1 MFESLIKHL
10 PAIENAEG
18 FGNWVV
24 DRESKGTM
32 DDPITMPYVNYGT
45 TVADV
50 EQAIYDFVDEH
61 PEYELTH
68 YHDIL
73 ERNGLEWDSQAMS
86 GADVSEL
93 DGQAVMALLLGAV
106 SQPQPA
112 LRGRPLTAQLYS
124 AGALPEEEHVREPY
138 RAHTRARLRL
148 RVRHGSWTTSTRG
161 RRTTRSTSPM

>member
-1 MFESLIKHL
+1 MFESLTKHL

-32 DDPITMPYVNYGT
+32 DDPIKMPYVNYGT

-68 YHDIL
+68 YRDIL
-73 ERNGLEWDSQAMS
+73 ERNGLEWGSQAMS

-106 SQPQPA
+106 
-112 LRGRPLTAQLYS
+112 
-124 AGALPEEEHVREPY
+124 
-138 RAHTRARLRL
+138 RAERFCDGTLLGFFEDGSMRRWLLRL
-148 RVRHGSWTTSTRG
+148 KGIDGRDGNEVRLE
-161 RRTTRSTSPM
+161 

>member
-1 MFESLIKHL
+1 MFESLTKHL

-32 DDPITMPYVNYGT
+32 DDLIKMPYVNYGT

-50 EQAIYDFVDEH
+50 EQAIYNFVDEH

-68 YHDIL
+68 YRDIL
-73 ERNGLEWDSQAMS
+73 ERNGLEWGSQAMS

-106 SQPQPA
+106 RA
-112 LRGRPLTAQLYS
+112 ERFCD
-124 AGALPEEEHVREPY
+124 GALLGFFGDGSMR
-138 RAHTRARLRL
+138 RWLLRL
-148 RVRHGSWTTSTRG
+148 KEIDGRDGNEVRHE
-161 RRTTRSTSPM
+161 

>member
-1 MFESLIKHL
+1 MFESLTKHL

-32 DDPITMPYVNYGT
+32 NDPIKMPYVNYGT

-50 EQAIYDFVDEH
+50 EQAIYDFVDEYS
-61 PEYELTH
+61 EYELTH

-73 ERNGLEWDSQAMS
+73 ERNGLEWSSQAMS

-106 SQPQPA
+106 RA
-112 LRGRPLTAQLYS
+112 ERFCD
-124 AGALPEEEHVREPY
+124 GALLDFFEDGSMR
-138 RAHTRARLRL
+138 RWLLRL
-148 RVRHGSWTTSTRG
+148 KGIDGRDGNEVRHE
-161 RRTTRSTSPM
+161 

>member
-1 MFESLIKHL
+1 MFESLTKHL
-10 PAIENAEG
+10 PAIENAER

-32 DDPITMPYVNYGT
+32 DDPIEMPYVNYET

-68 YHDIL
+68 YRDIL
-73 ERNGLEWDSQAMS
+73 ERNGLEWGSQAMS

-106 SQPQPA
+106 RA
-112 LRGRPLTAQLYS
+112 ERFCD
-124 AGALPEEEHVREPY
+124 GALLGFFGDGSMR
-138 RAHTRARLRL
+138 RWLLRL
-148 RVRHGSWTTSTRG
+148 KEIDGRDGNEVRHE
-161 RRTTRSTSPM
+161 

>member
-1 MFESLIKHL
+1 MFESLTKHL

-24 DRESKGTM
+24 DRKSKGAM
-32 DDPITMPYVNYGT
+32 NDPITMPYVNYGT
-45 TVADV
+45 MVADV

-61 PEYELTH
+61 PGYELTH

-106 SQPQPA
+106 RA
-112 LRGRPLTAQLYS
+112 ERFCD
-124 AGALPEEEHVREPY
+124 GALLGFFEDGSMR
-138 RAHTRARLRL
+138 RWLLRL
-148 RVRHGSWTTSTRG
+148 KEIDGRDGNEVRHE
-161 RRTTRSTSPM
+161 

>member
-1 MFESLIKHL
+1 MFESLTKHL

-18 FGNWVV
+18 FGSWVV

-93 DGQAVMALLLGAV
+93 DGQAVMALLLGSVRAE
-106 SQPQPA
+106 
-112 LRGRPLTAQLYS
+112 RFCD
-124 AGALPEEEHVREPY
+124 GALLGFFEDGSIR
-138 RAHTRARLRL
+138 RWLLRL
-148 RVRHGSWTTSTRG
+148 KEIDGRDGNEVRYEYR
-161 RRTTRSTSPM
+161 

>member
-1 MFESLIKHL
+1 MFESLTKHL

-32 DDPITMPYVNYGT
+32 DDPIEMPYVNYET

-68 YHDIL
+68 YRDIL
-73 ERNGLEWDSQAMS
+73 ERNGLEWGSQAMS

-106 SQPQPA
+106 RA
-112 LRGRPLTAQLYS
+112 ERFCD
-124 AGALPEEEHVREPY
+124 GALLGFFEDGSMR
-138 RAHTRARLRL
+138 RWLLRL
-148 RVRHGSWTTSTRG
+148 KGIDGRDGNEVRHE
-161 RRTTRSTSPM
+161 

>member
-1 MFESLIKHL
+1 MFESLTKHL

-24 DRESKGTM
+24 DRGSKGTM
-32 DDPITMPYVNYGT
+32 DDPIEMPYVNYGT

-61 PEYELTH
+61 PEYELAH
-68 YHDIL
+68 YRDIL
-73 ERNGLEWDSQAMS
+73 ERNGLEWGSQAMS

-106 SQPQPA
+106 RA
-112 LRGRPLTAQLYS
+112 ERFCD
-124 AGALPEEEHVREPY
+124 GALLGFFGDGSMR
-138 RAHTRARLRL
+138 RWLLRL
-148 RVRHGSWTTSTRG
+148 KGIDGRDGNEVRHE
-161 RRTTRSTSPM
+161 

>member
-1 MFESLIKHL
+1 MFESLTKHL

-18 FGNWVV
+18 FGSWVV
-24 DRESKGTM
+24 DRERKGTM

-45 TVADV
+45 TVADI

-106 SQPQPA
+106 RA
-112 LRGRPLTAQLYS
+112 ERFCD
-124 AGALPEEEHVREPY
+124 GALLGFFEDGSIR
-138 RAHTRARLRL
+138 RWLLRL
-148 RVRHGSWTTSTRG
+148 KEIDGRDGNEVRYEYR
-161 RRTTRSTSPM
+161 

>member
-1 MFESLIKHL
+1 MFESLTKHL

-18 FGNWVV
+18 FGSWVV

-32 DDPITMPYVNYGT
+32 DDPITMPYVNYGM

-106 SQPQPA
+106 RA
-112 LRGRPLTAQLYS
+112 ERFCD
-124 AGALPEEEHVREPY
+124 GALLGFFEDGSIR
-138 RAHTRARLRL
+138 RWLLRL
-148 RVRHGSWTTSTRG
+148 KEIDGRDGNEVRYEYR
-161 RRTTRSTSPM
+161 